1 MNKHIIACQQF
12 DKAFI
17 NKIFSLA
24 DKLSRSKGMP
34 LKGKILATL
43 FYEPSTRT
51 RFSFESAMIRLGGN
65 VVTTEN
71 ASEFSSATKGETIE
85 DTVRVI
91 GKYAD
96 AIVIR
101 HFETGAVE
109 RASLVS
115 DVPVINA
122 GDGVGQHPTQALLD
136 LYTIKKEVGRLDR
149 LNVALVGDLKHG
161 RTVRSLAY
169 LLGKYSNNNV
179 YLISP
184 KALRIGDD
192 IKAYFDRH
200 KFDYYESEDLF
211 ENLGKFDVLYQ
222 TRVQKERFTTPKE
235 YQKYKGVY
243 KIDLSLVERL
253 KKKAIIMH
261 PLPRVDEIDQE
272 VDKTKNAVY
281 FKQVEYGLHI
291 RMALLLHILK

>member
-1 MNKHIIACQQF
+1 MREGLVSITQRYPVP
-12 DKAFI
+12 
-17 NKIFSLA
+17 SGRG
-24 DKLSRSKGMP
+24 SS
-34 LKGKILATL
+34 

-51 RFSFESAMIRLGGN
+51 RFSFESAMIKLGGN
-65 VVTTEN
+65 VITTEN
-71 ASEFSSATKGETIE
+71 DREFSSATKGETTE
-85 DTVRVI
+85 DTVRVV

-115 DVPVINA
+115 DVPIINA

-200 KFDYYESEDLF
+200 KVDYYESEDLF

>member
-200 KFDYYESEDLF
+200 KVDYYESEDLF
-211 ENLGKFDVLYQ
+211 ANLGKFDVLYQ

-291 RMALLLHILK
+291 RMALLLYILK